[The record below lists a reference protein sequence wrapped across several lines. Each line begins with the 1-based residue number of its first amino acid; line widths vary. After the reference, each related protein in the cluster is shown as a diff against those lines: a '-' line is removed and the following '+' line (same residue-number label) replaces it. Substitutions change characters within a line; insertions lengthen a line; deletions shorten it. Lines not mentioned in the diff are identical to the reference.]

1 MFQTDNTPAPTEAE
15 TAAGQRAAHVAALR
29 AERDRYERRG
39 LTDRAKQVDAQIAA
53 FAPEQAEAPKR
64 STRQR

>member
-15 TAAGQRAAHVAALR
+15 TAAERRAAHVAALR
-29 AERDRYERRG
+29 AERDGYERRG
-39 LTDRAKQVDAQIAA
+39 LPERVKQVDAQIAA

>member
-1 MFQTDNTPAPTEAE
+1 MPEIQSDAAE
-15 TAAGQRAAHVAALR
+15 RRAAHVAALR
-29 AERDRYERRG
+29 AERDGYERRG
-39 LTDRAKQVDAQIAA
+39 LTDRAKQVNAQIAA

>member
-15 TAAGQRAAHVAALR
+15 TAAEQRAAHIAALR
-29 AERDRYERRG
+29 AERDGYERRG
-39 LTDRAKQVDAQIAA
+39 LPDRAKQVDAQIAA

>member
-1 MFQTDNTPAPTEAE
+1 MPETQNESAAE
-15 TAAGQRAAHVAALR
+15 RRAAHVAALR
-29 AERDRYERRG
+29 AERDGYERRG